1 MNRLLG
7 SARGIA
13 GGGVFFVAL
22 AVFELAT
29 GQSSSAAF
37 SALVAAFLFVVAVVV
52 HLRRPGDDD
61 AGETPHDR
69 RV

>member
-1 MNRLLG
+1 MNRLFG
-7 SARGIA
+7 SARGITV
-13 GGGVFFVAL
+13 GGVLFVAL

-37 SALVAAFLFVVAVVV
+37 SAMVAAFLFVVAAVV

-61 AGETPHDR
+61 ADDDR
-69 RV
+69 V